1 MSIYI
6 MISLFSLGFILMTP
20 KLGAGASMVY
30 SSYNLY
36 IPNNVKGKF
45 SLQIILTYMSV
56 LIKFIFIHCRIQA
69 AFGLK
74 HCTTVLLSLEYFYTP
89 LEIFL
94 FFYLISVSSPSHLAP
109 PQMSVNVLKV
119 KPPLKLA
126 SSHPLPNSTS
136 WQTLCWKPESRNC
149 FRLLYI
155 F

>member
-1 MSIYI
+1 
-6 MISLFSLGFILMTP
+6 MTP

-74 HCTTVLLSLEYFYTP
+74 HCTTVLLSLEYFKTP
-89 LEIFL
+89 RGIFL
-94 FFYLISVSSPSHLAP
+94 FFYLISISSPSHLDDQIRNPNVNNRDHLVGRPTTSHLAP

-136 WQTLCWKPESRNC
+136 WQTLC
-149 FRLLYI
+149 
-155 F
+155 